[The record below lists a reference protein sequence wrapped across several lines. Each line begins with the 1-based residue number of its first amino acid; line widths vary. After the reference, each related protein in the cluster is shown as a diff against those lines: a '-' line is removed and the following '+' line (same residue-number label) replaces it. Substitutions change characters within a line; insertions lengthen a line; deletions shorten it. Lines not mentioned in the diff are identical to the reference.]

1 MKKQGAVGGR
11 WCCVVV
17 LLCCLGER
25 GKSKNRRS
33 NGEMEKEK
41 YDRIILALSWK
52 CGGVGRKN

>member
-1 MKKQGAVGGR
+1 MQSGDGG
-11 WCCVVV
+11 VV